1 MGIFKKRQYGVI
13 NITNIEEKDIPV
25 VPDGTWIKCSNCG
38 KILYKKSLED
48 NYNVCTNCNYYFR
61 LGSYERIKQICDK
74 GTFKEFN
81 KYLKSKNP
89 MNFPNYEEKLKTN
102 EEKSGTNEAIVT
114 GECEIGGNKAIIAIM
129 DSNFLMGS
137 MGTVVGE
144 KITIAVEE
152 ATKRKLPIIIFTAS
166 GGARMQ
172 EGILS
177 LMQMAKISS
186 ALSRHSKAGLLY
198 ITVLTDP
205 TTGGVTA
212 SFAMLGDIILAE
224 PKALIGFAGRRV
236 IEGTIKEKLPEDFQS
251 AEFLLEHGFI
261 DKIIKRE
268 NLKVALSYLLNVHI
282 VKEV

>member
-1 MGIFKKRQYGVI
+1 MGIFRKRQYGVI
-13 NITNIEEKDIPV
+13 NITNSEEKDIPV

-38 KILYKKSLED
+38 KILYKKSLEE
-48 NYNVCTNCNYYFR
+48 NYNVCTNCSYHFR
-61 LGSYERIKQICDK
+61 LSSYERIEQICDK
-74 GTFKEFN
+74 GSFKEFN
-81 KYLKSKNP
+81 KYMKSINP
-89 MNFPNYEEKLKTN
+89 MDFPNYDEKLKRN
-102 EEKSGTNEAIVT
+102 EEKNGITEAVVT

-144 KITIAVEE
+144 KITFAVEE
-152 ATKRKLPIIIFTAS
+152 ATRRKLPIIIFTAS

-186 ALSRHSKAGLLY
+186 ALSKHSEAGLLY

-224 PKALIGFAGRRV
+224 PKALVGFAGRRV
-236 IEGTIKEKLPEDFQS
+236 IEGTIKEKLPEYFQS

-261 DKIIKRE
+261 DNIIKRE
-268 NLKVALSYLLNVHI
+268 NLKMALSALLNFHKVM
-282 VKEV
+282 EV

>member
-25 VPDGTWIKCSNCG
+25 VPNGTWIKCSNCG

-152 ATKRKLPIIIFTAS
+152 ATKRKLPIIIFNN
-166 GGARMQ
+166 
-172 EGILS
+172 
-177 LMQMAKISS
+177 
-186 ALSRHSKAGLLY
+186 
-198 ITVLTDP
+198 
-205 TTGGVTA
+205 
-212 SFAMLGDIILAE
+212 DIRI
-224 PKALIGFAGRRV
+224 
-236 IEGTIKEKLPEDFQS
+236 
-251 AEFLLEHGFI
+251 
-261 DKIIKRE
+261 
-268 NLKVALSYLLNVHI
+268 
-282 VKEV
+282 

>member
-89 MNFPNYEEKLKTN
+89 MNFPNYEEKLKSN

-114 GECEIGGNKAIIAIM
+114 GECEIGGNKAIVAIM

-144 KITIAVEE
+144 KITFAVEE

-236 IEGTIKEKLPEDFQS
+236 IEGTIKEKLPEYFQS

-268 NLKVALSYLLNVHI
+268 NLKIALSYLLNVHI

>member
-13 NITNIEEKDIPV
+13 NITQVEEKDVPV
-25 VPDGTWIKCSNCG
+25 VPDGTWIKCNKCG
-38 KILYKKSLED
+38 KILYKKALEE
-48 NYNVCTNCNYYFR
+48 NLNICPSCNNYFR
-61 LGSYERIKQICDK
+61 LGSYERIAQICDK

-81 KYLKSKNP
+81 KYMKSRNP
-89 MNFPNYEEKLKTN
+89 MDFPNYEEKLKEN
-102 EEKSGTNEAIVT
+102 VEKSGTTEAVVT
-114 GECEIGGNKAIIAIM
+114 GEGEIDGNKIIIAVM

-144 KITIAVEE
+144 KITVAVEE

-177 LMQMAKISS
+177 LMQMAKVSS
-186 ALSRHSKAGLLY
+186 ALSKHSDSGLLY

-212 SFAMLGDIILAE
+212 SFAMLGDIILSE
-224 PKALIGFAGRRV
+224 PNALIGFAGRRV
-236 IEGTIKEKLPEDFQS
+236 IEGTIKEKLPDDFQS
-251 AEFLLEHGFI
+251 AEFLLENGFI
-261 DKIIKRE
+261 DSIVKRE
-268 NLKVALSYLLNVHI
+268 DLKSSIATLLKLHNDL
-282 VKEV
+282 EV

>member
-114 GECEIGGNKAIIAIM
+114 GGCEIGGNKAIIAIM

-251 AEFLLEHGFI
+251 AEFLLEHGYI

>member
-13 NITNIEEKDIPV
+13 NITNLEEKDIPA

-38 KILYKKSLED
+38 KIIYKKSLEE
-48 NYNVCTNCNYYFR
+48 NYNVCTNCSYHFR
-61 LGSYERIKQICDK
+61 LGSYERVNQICDK
-74 GTFKEFN
+74 GTFKEIN
-81 KYLKSKNP
+81 KYLKSNNP
-89 MNFPNYEEKLKTN
+89 MDFPSYEEKLKKN
-102 EEKSGTNEAIVT
+102 EEKSGTNEAVVT
-114 GECEIGGNKAIIAIM
+114 GFCEIGGNKAVIAIM

-144 KITIAVEE
+144 KITIAIEE
-152 ATKRKLPIIIFTAS
+152 ATRRNLPIIIFTAS

-177 LMQMAKISS
+177 LMQMAKISN
-186 ALSRHSKAGLLY
+186 ALSRHSDEGLLY

-224 PKALIGFAGRRV
+224 PKALVGFAGRRV
-236 IEGTIKEKLPEDFQS
+236 IEGTIKEKLPDDFQS
-251 AEFLLEHGFI
+251 AEFLLKHGFI
-261 DKIIKRE
+261 DSIVKRE
-268 NLKVALSYLLNVHI
+268 NLKMAISTLLNFHI
-282 VKEV
+282 AKEV

>member
-13 NITNIEEKDIPV
+13 NISKIEEKDIPV
-25 VPDGTWIKCSNCG
+25 VPDGTWIKCNNCG
-38 KILYKKSLED
+38 KLLYKKSLEE
-48 NYNVCTNCNYYFR
+48 NYNICTNCNYHFR
-61 LGSYERIKQICDK
+61 LGSYERISQICDK
-74 GTFKEFN
+74 GSFKEFN
-81 KYLKSKNP
+81 KHMRSKNP
-89 MNFPNYEEKLKTN
+89 MDFPNYEEKLRIN
-102 EEKSGTNEAIVT
+102 EEKSGTNEAVVT
-114 GECEIGGNKAIIAIM
+114 GECEIGGNKAIIAVM

-144 KITIAVEE
+144 KITLAVEE
-152 ATKRKLPIIIFTAS
+152 ATKRKLPIVIFTAS

-186 ALSRHSKAGLLY
+186 ALARHSEEGLLY

-224 PKALIGFAGRRV
+224 PKALVGFAGRRV

-261 DKIIKRE
+261 DNIIKRQ
-268 NLKVALSYLLNVHI
+268 NLKMALSTLLNFHKI
-282 VKEV
+282 KEV

>member
-1 MGIFKKRQYGVI
+1 MGIFRKRQYGVI
-13 NITNIEEKDIPV
+13 NITNSEEKDIPV

-38 KILYKKSLED
+38 KILYKKSLEE
-48 NYNVCTNCNYYFR
+48 NYNVCTNCSYHFR
-61 LGSYERIKQICDK
+61 LSSYERIEQICDK
-74 GTFKEFN
+74 GSFKEFN
-81 KYLKSKNP
+81 KYMKSKNP
-89 MNFPNYEEKLKTN
+89 MDFPNYDEKLKIN
-102 EEKSGTNEAIVT
+102 EEKSRITEAVVT

-144 KITIAVEE
+144 KITFAVEE
-152 ATKRKLPIIIFTAS
+152 ATRRKLPIIIFTAS

-186 ALSRHSKAGLLY
+186 ALSKHSEAGLLY

-224 PKALIGFAGRRV
+224 PKALVGFAGRRV

-261 DKIIKRE
+261 DNIIKRE
-268 NLKVALSYLLNVHI
+268 NLKMALSALLNFHKVM
-282 VKEV
+282 EV

>member
-13 NITNIEEKDIPV
+13 NITKEEDKNIPM
-25 VPDGTWIKCSNCG
+25 VPDGTWIKCNKCG
-38 KILYKKSLED
+38 KILYKKSLEE
-48 NYNVCTNCNYYFR
+48 NLNICANCNYYFR
-61 LGSYERIKQICDK
+61 LGSYERLSQICDK
-74 GTFKEFN
+74 ESFKEFN
-81 KYLKSKNP
+81 KNMKLKNP
-89 MNFPNYEEKLKTN
+89 MNFPNYEEKLKAN
-102 EEKSGTNEAIVT
+102 KEKSGTNEAVVT
-114 GECEIGGNKAIIAIM
+114 GECEIGGIKTIIAVM

-144 KITIAVEE
+144 KITLAIEE
-152 ATKRKLPIIIFTAS
+152 ATKRRLPIIIFTAS

-186 ALSRHSKAGLLY
+186 ALAKHSEEGLLY

-224 PKALIGFAGRRV
+224 PNTLIGFAGRRV
-236 IEGTIKEKLPEDFQS
+236 IEGTIKQKLPEDFQS

-261 DKIIKRE
+261 DNIIKRE
-268 NLKVALSYLLNVHI
+268 NLKVALKDLLEFHKS
-282 VKEV
+282 KEV

>member
-1 MGIFKKRQYGVI
+1 MGIFKKRKYAVI
-13 NITNIEEKDIPV
+13 NLIKEEEKDVPV
-25 VPDGTWIKCSNCG
+25 VPDGTWVKCNKCG
-38 KILYKKSLED
+38 KILYKKSLEE
-48 NYNVCTNCNYYFR
+48 NLNICSNCSYHFR
-61 LGSYERIKQICDK
+61 LGSYERISQICDK
-74 GTFKEFN
+74 GSFKEFN
-81 KYLKSKNP
+81 KYMESKNP
-89 MNFPNYEEKLKTN
+89 MNFPNYEEKLKVN
-102 EEKSGTNEAIVT
+102 KEKSEVTEAVVT
-114 GECEIGGNKAIIAIM
+114 GEGEIGGNKTIIAVM

-144 KITIAVEE
+144 KITLAVEE

-172 EGILS
+172 EGIFS

-186 ALSRHSKAGLLY
+186 ALAKHSKEGLLY

-224 PKALIGFAGRRV
+224 PNALVGFAGRRV

-251 AEFLLEHGFI
+251 AEFLLQNGFI
-261 DKIIKRE
+261 DNIIKRE
-268 NLKVALSYLLNVHI
+268 NLKSTLSTLLKFHKI
-282 VKEV
+282 REV